1 MKTFYTNAKIFRN
14 GRFDADGCC
23 EVTGIRC
30 VLAEGQ
36 RSSLI
41 TEVLIDGKRFSYGTP
56 RNVNPRLYGADPEA
70 EALGWIVEGTWTP
83 YREGAN
89 GAMLLEKHFPQ
100 WTSIWSSSPNMP
112 SALLSMF
119 AERAGVHLYSSRGDQ
134 VFQSKQWLGVHCKWN
149 GPLELRFPER
159 GSWRD
164 AFSGVLLAENTDCI
178 RLETQRGENLLLER
192 V

>member
-1 MKTFYTNAKIFRN
+1 MLNLHFLDGELRRLIDSELKKENRTVLWFHAPGIFRN

-70 EALGWIVEGTWTP
+70 EALGWIVEGT
-83 YREGAN
+83 
-89 GAMLLEKHFPQ
+89 
-100 WTSIWSSSPNMP
+100 
-112 SALLSMF
+112 
-119 AERAGVHLYSSRGDQ
+119 
-134 VFQSKQWLGVHCKWN
+134 
-149 GPLELRFPER
+149 
-159 GSWRD
+159 
-164 AFSGVLLAENTDCI
+164 
-178 RLETQRGENLLLER
+178 
-192 V
+192 